1 MGLRFYIVGD
11 DGLRRVSL
19 DAMDGKQR
27 LPQFAN
33 KRVKAIQAHYQGQGA
48 DVRFD
53 TVACY
58 IHFDHDGI
66 VYVPE
71 ADLRHAGELTWVAG
85 EIERE
90 RQKTPDVTNFD
101 LHRRVRSL
109 KSESQW
115 EPSEAENAAIA
126 ADLLGP
132 ARPPGTS
139 AIPLATARKTSS
151 LKASTSQ
158 NLYLVYCHVSHPE
171 EDEASPQH
179 RHFEF
184 LLTAISPDDAKTK
197 CRAQFAALPEQG
209 ELAFRKGTRFF
220 VDHVIEITDVPE
232 GGAMLHHVRY
242 PGELSAV
249 GVALPF
255 GGEGLALYGF
265 DESDDD
271 KQPFFVAD

>member
-1 MGLRFYIVGD
+1 MGLRFYIISD

-19 DAMDGKQR
+19 DVMDGKQR

-33 KRVKAIQAHYQGQGA
+33 KRMKAIQAHYQGQGA

-58 IHFDHDGI
+58 IHFDQDGI

-71 ADLRHAGELTWVAG
+71 ADLHHAGELTWVAG

-101 LHRRVRSL
+101 LHRRVRTL

-115 EPSEAENAAIA
+115 GLSEAENAAIA

-132 ARPPGTS
+132 ARPTGTS
-139 AIPLATARKTSS
+139 PIPMATPRKTSS
-151 LKASTSQ
+151 PKASTGQ
-158 NLYLVYCHVSHPE
+158 NLYLIYCHVFDPE

-184 LLTAISPDDAKTK
+184 LLRAISPEDAKTK
-197 CRAQFAALPEQG
+197 CKAQFAALSEKG
-209 ELAFRKGTRFF
+209 ELAFRKGTRIF
-220 VDHVIEITDVPE
+220 
-232 GGAMLHHVRY
+232 L
-242 PGELSAV
+242 
-249 GVALPF
+249 
-255 GGEGLALYGF
+255 
-265 DESDDD
+265 
-271 KQPFFVAD
+271 